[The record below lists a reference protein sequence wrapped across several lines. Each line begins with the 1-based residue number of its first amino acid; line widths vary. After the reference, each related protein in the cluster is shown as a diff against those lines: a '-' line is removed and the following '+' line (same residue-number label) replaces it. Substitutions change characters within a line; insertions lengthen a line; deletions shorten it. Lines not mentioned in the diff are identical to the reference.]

1 MEKSGIKRIDEAQRL
16 LEEESKES
24 GMEFFLVVCGSKFE
38 NMGTCLVGA
47 PNRLATVCAAYAQTD
62 EVVKSFVDGLNK
74 AVKCMKDF
82 PLKQ

>member
-1 MEKSGIKRIDEAQRL
+1 MERSGIKRIDEAQRL

-24 GMEFFLVVCGSKFE
+24 GMEFFLIVCGSKFE
-38 NMGTCLVGA
+38 NMGACLVGA

-62 EVVKSFVDGLNK
+62 EVVKSFVEGLDK

>member
-1 MEKSGIKRIDEAQRL
+1 MEKSGIKRIDEAQML

-38 NMGTCLVGA
+38 NMGIGLVGV

-74 AVKCMKDF
+74 AVECMKDF